1 MLKHFKKYTWVYL
14 LSIFAIVG
22 AFFGPAVITS
32 YFAGIWG
39 QVELFGTIASAICVW
54 LAVKQNIWTWF
65 WGAIGV
71 ALFGPLFFH
80 YQLYSDAA
88 LQILFFLPIQALG
101 YYWWKKKGPTHNDDL
116 PVESM
121 RFSTFGLVC
130 SGILAMAGINGFYMA
145 NYTDAAFPYVDALT
159 TWMSI
164 AAQILMIK
172 KIFQSWWLWV
182 AMDAIAIYVYAAKG
196 LMVVSGLY
204 GLFFVL
210 ATMGG
215 IAWYK
220 SLKGQNVEQTI

>member
-1 MLKHFKKYTWVYL
+1 MIELLIGVFTAVVTYFSGTWGL
-14 LSIFAIVG
+14 IEL
-22 AFFGPAVITS
+22 
-32 YFAGIWG
+32 AG
-39 QVELFGTIASAICVW
+39 TAASAICVW

-88 LQILFFLPIQALG
+88 LQILFFLPIQAIG
-101 YYWWKKKGPTHNDDL
+101 YYWWKTKGPTHNDDL
-116 PVESM
+116 PVQ
-121 RFSTFGLVC
+121 STGKGVFVL
-130 SGILAMAGINGFYMA
+130 ILANILILAGINGYYMA
-145 NYTDAAFPYVDALT
+145 NFTDAAFPYVDALT

-172 KIFQSWWLWV
+172 KFVESWALWV

-196 LMVVSGLY
+196 LLVVSGLY

-220 SLKGQNVEQTI
+220 SLKGQTSEQTI